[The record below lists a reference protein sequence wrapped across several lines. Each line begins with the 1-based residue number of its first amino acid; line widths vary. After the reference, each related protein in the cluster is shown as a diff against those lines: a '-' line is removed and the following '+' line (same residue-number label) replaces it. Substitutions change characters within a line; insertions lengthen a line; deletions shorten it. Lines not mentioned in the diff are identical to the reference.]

1 MFHSDICFTYIN
13 KFSTFVVT
21 REKVTFIGYSPWF
34 LLRFRNYSRLS
45 HATGIR
51 QLKSA
56 YWIQIHNW
64 DLCCIFRWPMNLFP
78 EIQIFSK
85 IQKPL
90 LPPVNV
96 SLNQTQSNCLRFKKN
111 WFRMKNN
118 IRLTFLPVKQPT
130 QIVHGFLVDQASF
143 QKKKKQLYFIL

>member
-1 MFHSDICFTYIN
+1 MFQSEICFTYIN

-21 REKVTFIGYSPWF
+21 GEKVTFIGYSSWF

-51 QLKSA
+51 YAEVNLGHKFSG
-56 YWIQIHNW
+56 ITETMS
-64 DLCCIFRWPMNLFP
+64 DCIFPWPMNLFP

-90 LPPVNV
+90 PPPVKV
-96 SLNQTQSNCLRFKKN
+96 SLNQTRSNCLRFKKN
-111 WFRMKNN
+111 WFRMKNI
-118 IRLTFLPVKQPT
+118 IRLTFLLVKQPT

-143 QKKKKQLYFIL
+143 